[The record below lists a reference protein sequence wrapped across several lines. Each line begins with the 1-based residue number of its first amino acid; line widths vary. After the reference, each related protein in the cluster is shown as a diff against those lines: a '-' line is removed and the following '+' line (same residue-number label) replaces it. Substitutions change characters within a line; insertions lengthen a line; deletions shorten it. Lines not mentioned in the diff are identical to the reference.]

1 MQLQLLLFFV
11 LCLPF
16 CPRVWAVELP
26 SNAYLPPADT
36 ATATDL
42 PSDLATDLATDH
54 WQLDLESLFVPHEL
68 PLQQEYALDLPLVTH
83 LIAWKSAR
91 RQDTLY

>member
-11 LCLPF
+11 LCLSF
-16 CPRVWAVELP
+16 CTRLWAVELP

-36 ATATDL
+36 ATDL
-42 PSDLATDLATDH
+42 PSDLAADLATDH
-54 WQLDLESLFVPHEL
+54 RQLDLESLFVPHEL